1 MLLIWPSRFTSAS
14 VRSMVWLPTWWLGV
28 MLLGTAS
35 PSLGEQT
42 TDPIVDGRMSEVNQA
57 EISELIE
64 GLASDS
70 YATRIRC
77 RDRLSR
83 IGLAA
88 FDQLREAREHPDSEV
103 AIVARRLTSGLQVQ
117 WNAPDDSSTVRELLL
132 EYGSHSFSE
141 RQDRITQLAELS
153 RAESFEPLLRLAR
166 FEPEPGLAR
175 SAALAIIRQ
184 GTTGSH
190 DTVLDEGT
198 PNDRS
203 ERINQARSIRSKIKD
218 PDLIAN
224 AWLLQYANDLESG
237 RLSAE
242 SWQALFDE
250 HRRLAVHGDTAVD
263 STTNQL
269 LQLVWITAERAIDQG
284 SPESALEIVRG
295 NVDLIPARTQ
305 DLIQATSWI
314 LDHSLYP
321 AIATMYE
328 TQSDLFQKSP
338 ILLYSAAEAYSRMD
352 QSLVAAQLADWAL
365 EINPLP
371 VLIDPSDDPASPKEA
386 DQPDQFIH
394 PQVIRLH
401 AEAHVKIAF
410 ELSQRGLFRWAEK
423 EFQLVLDRL
432 PLDHT
437 MAARARLLA
446 AEMHGELQN
455 HQAVIDM
462 LTPLAQRIEKDNE
475 FEERLIADQFTS
487 AIVRSNLDFHRGL
500 LLIEQGKSEQAQPI
514 LKRAF
519 ETNREN
525 IDILIAMYRL
535 DGEQPWRDE
544 VRETLAQQIRFAEAE
559 VNEAVNTPRR
569 LVPFRLSNT
578 HIAKRLNA
586 YAWLVSNTE
595 GDYQKALKYSRE
607 SLRLTPNQPALM
619 DTCARCYF
627 AVDDFEAAVKM
638 QARACE
644 RMPHS
649 PPLQRQLEQF
659 EQALITSRSNAS
671 PQSP

>member
-1 MLLIWPSRFTSAS
+1 MGKQAAEASRAQI
-14 VRSMVWLPTWWLGV
+14 
-28 MLLGTAS
+28 A
-35 PSLGEQT
+35 
-42 TDPIVDGRMSEVNQA
+42 
-57 EISELIE
+57 ELIE

-117 WNAPDDSSTVRELLL
+117 WSVPDDSSTVRELLF
-132 EYGSHSFSE
+132 EYSSLSITE
-141 RQDRITQLAELS
+141 RQDRITQLAELP
-153 RAESFEPLLRLAR
+153 RGESFEPLLRLAR

-175 SAALAIIRQ
+175 SAALAIMNQ
-184 GTTGSH
+184 DTTDGSNRA
-190 DTVLDEGT
+190 DE
-198 PNDRS
+198 
-203 ERINQARSIRSKIKD
+203 AHSIQSKIKD
-218 PDLIAN
+218 PELIAN
-224 AWLLQYANDLESG
+224 AWLLQYAKDLQNGSI
-237 RLSAE
+237 SPKQ
-242 SWQALFDE
+242 WQVLFDE
-250 HRRLAVHGDTAVD
+250 HRQVAVHGDTGAND
-263 STTNQL
+263 TARQL

-284 SPESALEIVRG
+284 SPDAALEIVRN
-295 NVDLIPARTQ
+295 NVGLIPARTR
-305 DLIQATSWI
+305 DLIQATSWA

-321 AIATMYE
+321 SIAAMYE
-328 TQSDLFQKSP
+328 ANLDLFEKSP
-338 ILLYSAAEAYSRMD
+338 ILLYSAAEAYSRME
-352 QSLVAAQLADWAL
+352 QASVADRLAGLAL
-365 EINPLP
+365 EINPIPMLVEQP
-371 VLIDPSDDPASPKEA
+371 GDPALPNNA
-386 DQPDQFIH
+386 DQAEPFIH

-423 EFQLVLDRL
+423 EFQLVIDRL

-437 MAARARLLA
+437 MAARARLYA
-446 AEMHGELQN
+446 AEMHSELQ
-455 HQAVIDM
+455 HHEVVIEM
-462 LTPLAQRIEKDNE
+462 LTPLDQRIERDNE
-475 FEERLIADQFTS
+475 FEERLIADQFSS

-500 LLIEQGKSEQAQPI
+500 LLIQRGQAEQAQPV

-535 DGEQPWRDE
+535 EGDQKWQDE
-544 VRETLAQQIRFAEAE
+544 VRKTLTEQIGIAEAE

-569 LVPFRLSNT
+569 LVPPWLSENSV
-578 HIAKRLNA
+578 AKRLNA

-627 AVDDFEAAVKM
+627 AVGDLEAAVKM
-638 QARACE
+638 QAEACE

-659 EQALITSRSNAS
+659 EQALKSSRSS
-671 PQSP
+671 EPPQSP

>member
-1 MLLIWPSRFTSAS
+1 MFLIWPDRSSHAS
-14 VRSMVWLPTWWLGV
+14 FRSSVWFHGWGIAFGLTFMGS
-28 MLLGTAS
+28 AS
-35 PSLGEQT
+35 PSFGEQSS
-42 TDPIVDGRMSEVNQA
+42 DSIVDIQTLEVSQA
-57 EISELIE
+57 EIAELIE

-117 WNAPDDSSTVRELLL
+117 WSSPDDSSTVRDLLL
-132 EYGSHSFSE
+132 EYGSRSITE
-141 RQDRITQLAELS
+141 RQDRITQLAELP
-153 RAESFEPLLRLAR
+153 RGESFEPLLRLAR
-166 FEPEPGLAR
+166 FEPEPALAR
-175 SAALAIIRQ
+175 SAALAMMRQ
-184 GTTGSH
+184 DTT
-190 DTVLDEGT
+190 DEASK
-198 PNDRS
+198 RL
-203 ERINQARSIRSKIKD
+203 EEAHSIQSKIQD
-218 PDLIAN
+218 PELIAN
-224 AWLLQYANDLESG
+224 AWLLQYANDLENG
-237 RLSAE
+237 ELSPKQ
-242 SWQALFDE
+242 WQVLFDK
-250 HRRLAVHGDTAVD
+250 HRRVAVHGDTGTND
-263 STTNQL
+263 TTRQL
-269 LQLVWITAERAIDQG
+269 LQLVWITAERAIAEG
-284 SPESALEIVRG
+284 SPASALEIVRD
-295 NVDLIPARTQ
+295 NVDLIPARTR
-305 DLIQATSWI
+305 DLIQATGWA

-321 AIATMYE
+321 AVAAMYE
-328 TQSDLFQKSP
+328 THLELFEKSP
-338 ILLYSAAEAYSRMD
+338 ILLYSAAEAYSRID
-352 QSLVAAQLADWAL
+352 QAPIADQLAALAL

-371 VLIDPSDDPASPKEA
+371 IWVDQPHDPASPNSDPASPNNAE
-386 DQPDQFIH
+386 QPDRFVH

-410 ELSQRGLFRWAEK
+410 ELAQRGLFRWAEK
-423 EFQLVLDRL
+423 EFQLVIERL

-437 MAARARLLA
+437 MAARARLQA
-446 AEMHGELQN
+446 AEMHSELQN
-455 HQAVIDM
+455 HEAVIEM
-462 LTPLAQRIEKDNE
+462 LTPLAERIERDNE
-475 FEERLIADQFTS
+475 FEERLIADQFSS

-500 LLIEQGKSEQAQPI
+500 LLIEQGPPEQAQPV

-535 DGEQPWRDE
+535 DGDQAWQDE
-544 VRETLAQQIRFAEAE
+544 VRQTLTEQIGIAEAE

-569 LVPFRLSNT
+569 LVPFRLSDNNV
-578 HIAKRLNA
+578 AKRLNA

-627 AVDDFEAAVKM
+627 AVGDLEAAVKM
-638 QARACE
+638 QAEACE

-659 EQALITSRSNAS
+659 EQALKSSRSTAS